1 MYFGFLEIYP
11 LFLHPFFMHVKK
23 IGVFKR
29 IHIHFRRRE
38 KCFEKNAI
46 LGHLKL
52 TEYQDGLYSKL
63 FPLQNLDRLLDHIEL
78 CILSF
83 VTKNK

>member
-1 MYFGFLEIYP
+1 MIKMYFGFLEIYP
-11 LFLHPFFMHVKK
+11 LFLHPFFMHVNK
-23 IGVFKR
+23 IGAFKR
-29 IHIHFRRRE
+29 IRE

-52 TEYQDGLYSKL
+52 NEYQDGLYSKL
-63 FPLQNLDRLLDHIEL
+63 FPLQNLDVLLDHIEL